1 MTHVPPADDHFS
13 RHLVPA
19 SSRSAGG
26 IRARGKTDVIPIAKI
41 SDISPAKPG
50 QFDRAFRRSV
60 DFLLKT
66 QNKDGSWGDH
76 RVIGTWNI
84 LCPYPDGPLTFKT
97 ASTALCIAGLNAS
110 PLHHEPAVQEAM
122 TRAEDYL
129 IRTMPHLKRGDALCV
144 YNTWAHTYVLDAMSM
159 RAARLAP
166 DSLRY
171 RELKE
176 CARSQVKNLMNWLPP
191 WGAGATSLI
200 PASANALRH
209 SPPLS

>member
-13 RHLVPA
+13 RYLVPA

-41 SDISPAKPG
+41 PDISPAKPG
-50 QFDRAFRRSV
+50 QFDRAFRRGV

-129 IRTMPHLKRGDALCV
+129 IRTMHHLKRGDALCV

>member
-19 SSRSAGG
+19 IFPQRRG
-26 IRARGKTDVIPIAKI
+26 IRARGKNGCY
-41 SDISPAKPG
+41 SNRQNLGYFPAKPG
-50 QFDRAFRRSV
+50 QFDRAFRRGV

-110 PLHHEPAVQEAM
+110 PC
-122 TRAEDYL
+122 
-129 IRTMPHLKRGDALCV
+129 I
-144 YNTWAHTYVLDAMSM
+144 
-159 RAARLAP
+159 
-166 DSLRY
+166 
-171 RELKE
+171 
-176 CARSQVKNLMNWLPP
+176 MNPP
-191 WGAGATSLI
+191 CRK
-200 PASANALRH
+200 P
-209 SPPLS
+209 